1 MSSNATDGGIPP
13 PAAYA
18 NLPHDDKR
26 RSTLLSIWC
35 LAALSLAFLVA
46 RLLCKL
52 CTRRRLWWD
61 DHVMV
66 LAWAALAASVA
77 LSTWSIALGE
87 GQHVWDVDPAH
98 FGRLGLLG
106 NLTGTFS
113 ILAAVWSKTS
123 FALTLLRLLSGH
135 PRLRAL
141 LWLAIGS
148 MNVAMGLNALFLW
161 VRCAPVAKTWNPA
174 VPGTCWAPQVYPIYG
189 IFAAGYSA
197 VMDFVLALLPWKI
210 VWQLQMRRPEKLG
223 VAVAMSLGV
232 VAGATA
238 IVKTSQIP
246 TLSSADFTFVMLPLV
261 VWGAAESAVT
271 IMAASIPVLRVLL
284 RDAHQLTLRHY
295 IVSAGTGG
303 GTDVRTADGAG
314 AGGGEEMQS
323 VVRREQ
329 PTKHRRDVEH
339 GIDDDERALRSVGSQ
354 QTVRTAREAT
364 SKEGDM
370 CSIRVALCDDGSSQ
384 EGQLRR
390 DDAFYK

>member
-1 MSSNATDGGIPP
+1 MSSNTTDGGFPP
-13 PAAYA
+13 PSAYA

-35 LAALSLAFLVA
+35 LTALSLLFLAA

-66 LAWAALAASVA
+66 VAWMAMTVSVG
-77 LSTWSIALGE
+77 LSTWSVTLGE
-87 GQHVWDVDPAH
+87 GQHVWDVDPTH
-98 FGRLGLLG
+98 FGMIGLLG

-113 ILAAVWSKTS
+113 ILGAVWSKTS
-123 FALTLLRLLSGH
+123 FALTLLRLLSNH
-135 PRLRAL
+135 PRLRIL
-141 LWLAIGS
+141 LWIGIIS
-148 MNVAMGLNALFLW
+148 MNIAMGLNAVFLW
-161 VRCAPVAKTWNPA
+161 VRCMPLVKTWDPS

-210 VWQLQMRRPEKLG
+210 VWRLQMRQQEKLG
-223 VAVAMSLGV
+223 VAIAMSLGV
-232 VAGATA
+232 VAGGMA

-246 TLSSADFTFVMLPLV
+246 SLAAGDFTYASIPLI

-295 IVSAGTGG
+295 MVST
-303 GTDVRTADGAG
+303 G
-314 AGGGEEMQS
+314 AGGTGVRGGDGDGDVGQEEMRN
-323 VVRREQ
+323 VVRVERQ
-329 PTKHRRDVEH
+329 IQHRRDLEH
-339 GIDDDERALRSVGSQ
+339 GSEDDERALRCIV
-354 QTVRTAREAT
+354 
-364 SKEGDM
+364 
-370 CSIRVALCDDGSSQ
+370 
-384 EGQLRR
+384 
-390 DDAFYK
+390 